1 MATSKG
7 ISAFGGVPSASRI
20 LQLARAVVPDP
31 SLELDGAVVDRLCDR
46 IHEAA
51 DLLADLPLVDGPT
64 DRAEAYHY
72 LLTMLAYAVD
82 AGVLHAD
89 ALQPMFSAPQRNHL
103 LDWGAASPDGVYR
116 KASLRD
122 DRAYRISGRLGNAE
136 YLTLDLRTGG
146 APFAL
151 VRDDIEADDDG
162 AFEVFLGGDPRPRN
176 WWAMPPGTEGVLT
189 REFFGDWGAAER
201 SHLRIDC
208 LDGELA
214 PRPEHNARRLQVE
227 LDAIGDW
234 VLDGAVRFW
243 AERSQEALTARPNAF
258 APELARTETKLPVHT
273 YAVWDLAPD
282 EALLVEVPDP
292 DARFWALQLA
302 SSLWST
308 LDYANR
314 LTTFN
319 LVQAEPDADG
329 TCRFVLA
336 HEDPG
341 VHNWLDTTGLRCGVL
356 ILRFCSATA
365 AQIPRTEVVASA
377 DIGRLLPD
385 ARRLTHDERLAQI
398 AERREGVARMVCD

>member
-20 LQLARAVVPDP
+20 LQLAIAAQPEPGV
-31 SLELDGAVVDRLCDR
+31 ELDGRAVENLCDR
-46 IHEAA
+46 IRDAA

-64 DRAEAYHY
+64 DRPEAYHY
-72 LLTMLAYAVD
+72 LMTMLAYAVD

-89 ALQPMFSAPQRNHL
+89 PLQPMFSSPQRNYV

-116 KASLRD
+116 KASIRD

-146 APFAL
+146 ASFAL
-151 VRDDIEADDDG
+151 GRDEIDTDADG
-162 AFEVFLGGDPRPRN
+162 SFEVFLGGEPRARN
-176 WWAMPPGTEGVLT
+176 WWAMPEGTSGVLT
-189 REFFGDWGAAER
+189 REFFGDWCAAER
-201 SHLRIDC
+201 SLLRIDC
-208 LDGELA
+208 LDSDIA
-214 PRPEHNARRLQVE
+214 PRPEHNGRRVQVE

-234 VLDGAVRFW
+234 IFEGAVQFW
-243 AERSQEALTARPNAF
+243 ARRSRDAVEQRPNAF

-273 YAVWDLAPD
+273 YAVWDLGPD

-292 DARFWALQLA
+292 QARFWALQLA

-314 LTTFN
+314 LTTHNF
-319 LVQAEPDADG
+319 VQAVPDDDG
-329 TCRFVLA
+329 VFRFVLA
-336 HEDPG
+336 HDDPG

-356 ILRFCSATA
+356 ILRFYQALA
-365 AQIPRTEVVASA
+365 AQIPRTEVIALA
-377 DIGRLLPD
+377 DVERMLPD
-385 ARRLTHDERLAQI
+385 ARRLTADERMAQI
-398 AERREGVARMVCD
+398 AERREGVAHMVCD